1 MHGCNDHSPFLG
13 AIALSGGVF
22 STSELSIAL
31 SFVNCSGDEGRLL
44 NCPGQMS
51 SDCPSMEA
59 AAIVCQGRS
68 VLVLKNVSLCQRI
81 YYVMV
86 YFRVHLSGRCRLHRV

>member
-1 MHGCNDHSPFLG
+1 MVFTLDLQWMHSCNDHSPFLG

-44 NCPGQMS
+44 HCPGQMS

-59 AAIVCQGRS
+59 AAIVCQGWWW
-68 VLVLKNVSLCQRI
+68 
-81 YYVMV
+81 
-86 YFRVHLSGRCRLHRV
+86 

>member
-1 MHGCNDHSPFLG
+1 MVFTLDLQWMHCYNDRSHFLG
-13 AIALSGGVF
+13 AIALCGGIF

-44 NCPGQMS
+44 DCPGQMS

-59 AAIVCQGRS
+59 AAIICQGR
-68 VLVLKNVSLCQRI
+68 
-81 YYVMV
+81 
-86 YFRVHLSGRCRLHRV
+86 